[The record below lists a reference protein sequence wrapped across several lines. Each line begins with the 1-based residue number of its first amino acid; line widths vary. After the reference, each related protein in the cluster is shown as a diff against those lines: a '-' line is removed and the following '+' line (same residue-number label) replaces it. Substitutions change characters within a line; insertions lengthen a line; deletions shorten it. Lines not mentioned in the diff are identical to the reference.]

1 MACKIIYKGKALPEE
16 EAKIEINNDVVDDLN
31 EQAVG
36 KSIINSALLTD
47 EEINQQ
53 ITDLNKF
60 KTVIENNYFKLEDN
74 ISVSSLVINK
84 HIKNAPASLGK
95 VKIDS
100 KWRTKEEAKKQVE
113 ENLKQRKLFLS
124 F

>member
-74 ISVSSLVINK
+74 IWHFFNK
-84 HIKNAPASLGK
+84 
-95 VKIDS
+95 
-100 KWRTKEEAKKQVE
+100 
-113 ENLKQRKLFLS
+113 LKTTTL
-124 F
+124 

>member
-47 EEINQQ
+47 E
-53 ITDLNKF
+53 
-60 KTVIENNYFKLEDN
+60 
-74 ISVSSLVINK
+74 
-84 HIKNAPASLGK
+84 
-95 VKIDS
+95 
-100 KWRTKEEAKKQVE
+100 
-113 ENLKQRKLFLS
+113 
-124 F
+124 